1 MPVWR
6 PVAGGRGRQSGAR
19 TRRATRPRPG
29 ASPAQATARTKSAG
43 TMTIGDTLTSLPV
56 WQVRLAIMAACTLP
70 GVLVRLSGAPVPP
83 ALGMFVFGGAVMAA
97 AFMLASAAEAAELDA
112 PPGIAVAGVALV
124 AVLPE
129 FVIEVYF
136 AFSGHVEFVTASL
149 TGSTRLLLS
158 VAVGM
163 PAIASVVLGRSGR
176 ARLQVVELAPQRRV
190 DLAIIAAASL
200 YAPLIVLRGHLAW
213 PDAVVLLGLYALY
226 LRRVAS
232 GSPEAPHLVG
242 VAAELGK
249 LSQRQ
254 RRRWVGGIMVF
265 SAGVVLVTAQ
275 PFADAVLLTGTT
287 VGISPYLLVQ
297 WLVPLATEMP
307 ELVVAFVMIRHGRAG
322 QAVAVLLSS
331 AVSQWTFALGTLPM
345 AYAAGAGQ
353 GPLPLLGRERV
364 ELLLTMAQ
372 GLLAVAMLVTL
383 RLQRRDAVLMLVLFV
398 AQLLMPSV
406 LIRAGL
412 TLAYL
417 TLALDVLSTE
427 RWAIPTLAQSL
438 RARSDPAPRARSD
451 PARP

>member
-6 PVAGGRGRQSGAR
+6 PAPDQP
-19 TRRATRPRPG
+19 RRAPGPRGVRTAAGPSARAAA
-29 ASPAQATARTKSAG
+29 ASGLPAWQAK
-43 TMTIGDTLTSLPV
+43 
-56 WQVRLAIMAACTLP
+56 LALLGACTVP
-70 GVLVRLSGAPVPP
+70 GVLARLGGAHLPPV
-83 ALGMFVFGGAVMAA
+83 LGIVVFGGAVMAA
-97 AFMLASAAEAAELDA
+97 AFILAAAAEAAEIDV
-112 PPGIAVAGVALV
+112 PPGLAVAGVAFV

-163 PAIASVVLGRSGR
+163 PAIAAVMLGRSGR

-200 YAPLIVLRGHLAW
+200 YAPLIVLRGHLGW

-254 RRRWVGGIMVF
+254 RRRWVGGIMLF

-331 AVSQWTFALGTLPM
+331 AVSQWTFALGTLPLAFM
-345 AYAAGAGQ
+345 AGAGQ
-353 GPLPLLGRERV
+353 GPLPLVAREQV
-364 ELLLTMAQ
+364 ELLLTMGQ
-372 GLLAVAMLVTL
+372 GLLAVAVLVTL

-417 TLALDVLSTE
+417 TLALDILSTE
-427 RWAIPTLAQSL
+427 RWAVPTLAQSL

-451 PARP
+451 PAPP

>member
-6 PVAGGRGRQSGAR
+6 PVAGGRGHQSGAR

-29 ASPAQATARTKSAG
+29 ASPAQATARAKSAG
-43 TMTIGDTLTSLPV
+43 TKTIGDTLPSLPV
-56 WQVRLAIMAACTLP
+56 WQVRLVIMAACTLP

-83 ALGMFVFGGAVMAA
+83 PLGVFVFGGAVMAA
-97 AFMLASAAEAAELDA
+97 AFMLASAAEAAEIDA

-136 AFSGHVEFVTASL
+136 AFSGRVEFVTASL

-163 PAIASVVLGRSGR
+163 PAIASLVLGRRGR
-176 ARLQVVELAPQRRV
+176 ARLQVVELVPQRRV

-213 PDAVVLLGLYALY
+213 TDAVVLLGLYALY
-226 LRRVAS
+226 LRRVAT

-249 LSQRQ
+249 LTKRQ
-254 RRRWVGGIMVF
+254 RRRWVGGIMLC
-265 SAGVVLVTAQ
+265 SACVVLLTAQ
-275 PFADAVLLTGTT
+275 PFADAVLLTGTK

-307 ELVVAFVMIRHGRAG
+307 ELVVAFVMVRHGRAG
-322 QAVAVLLSS
+322 PTVGVPLSS
-331 AVSQWTFALGTLPM
+331 AGGHRALAPGPPPPAL
-345 AYAAGAGQ
+345 AGGGGA
-353 GPLPLLGRERV
+353 
-364 ELLLTMAQ
+364 
-372 GLLAVAMLVTL
+372 
-383 RLQRRDAVLMLVLFV
+383 
-398 AQLLMPSV
+398 
-406 LIRAGL
+406 
-412 TLAYL
+412 
-417 TLALDVLSTE
+417 
-427 RWAIPTLAQSL
+427 
-438 RARSDPAPRARSD
+438 
-451 PARP
+451 